1 MKQWIFLF
9 ALLFCQIV
17 CAQSP
22 SKQKVTRQAREPWM
36 DWQIKHVSEWI
47 SRFNYQTMPGGLA
60 FTDST
65 RQLFPRQLY
74 LRSLFDAYDARLLP
88 SENGEY
94 REKIARFIAESC
106 GEKPIYVSEKPQMQ
120 ASVPVLVRYKS
131 AQTVDTLV
139 VKLEKVYRADGA
151 TFWEVNQVNLPKI
164 VYSDS
169 VNISVDTL
177 SKRLFLPPNAHD
189 LSFLPLFSFLT
200 DSLTI
205 ARLAPSNGNKQ
216 PDLRRL
222 ETLLREKKIY
232 LESILP
238 PTLFIDTR
246 RGWKIQLNE
255 FIRSTE
261 NSGWLVTNLYYQKG
275 MEKEEELKKE

>member
-1 MKQWIFLF
+1 MKKWIFLF

-22 SKQKVTRQAREPWM
+22 SKQKVTRQANEPWM
-36 DWQIKHVSEWI
+36 AWQVKHVSEWI

-60 FTDST
+60 FNDST
-65 RQLFPRQLY
+65 RQLFPRQVY
-74 LRSLFDAYDARLLP
+74 IRSLFDEYDARLLP

-94 REKIARFIAESC
+94 KEKIARFIAESC
-106 GEKPIYVSEKPQMQ
+106 GEKPIYIPEKPQMQ
-120 ASVPVLVRYKS
+120 ASVPVLVKYKS
-131 AQTVDTLV
+131 AQKVDTLV
-139 VKLEKVYRADGA
+139 VNLEKVYRADGA
-151 TFWEVNQVNLPKI
+151 TFWEVTQASLPKI
-164 VYSDS
+164 LHSDS
-169 VNISVDTL
+169 VDSSIDTL
-177 SKRLFLPPNAHD
+177 SKRLYLPPNAHD
-189 LSFLPLFSFLT
+189 LSFLALFSFLT

-222 ETLLREKKIY
+222 ETLLREKKVQV
-232 LESILP
+232 ERILP
-238 PTLFIDTR
+238 PTLFINTQC
-246 RGWKIQLNE
+246 GWKIQLSE
-255 FIRSTE
+255 FIRISE